1 MDDTSGPITPE
12 KELQASTPRSRA
24 DGAAANLSLGHTV
37 KETVTAVI
45 IAFVMTFVFRS
56 FVMEAFLIPTGSMA
70 PTLLGAHMRF
80 TARESG
86 YSWTVGPWDMLP
98 DGITPKAV
106 QGGAGADDPP
116 VVVHDPMTGEEMSG
130 SGIRTRWGDRI
141 FVFKYLYSIFDPQR
155 FDVVVFKNPRDPSVN
170 YIKRLIGL
178 PGEMLALVDGDVFS
192 RTPRSDD
199 DPATDRWSLPG
210 WRICRKPDRAQLAM
224 WQRLF
229 SSEYTPLDDTDDMGR
244 RWFVSP
250 WIGVGSGPE
259 GSDWRIEGRRTY
271 EYSGQGPTRLAWNA
285 RERPVTDSL
294 AYNESPIRASLHFPV
309 SDVRMSMGF
318 RPSSAGQ
325 RVTAFLEARG
335 HTFRIDAGG
344 GVLLMAMG
352 PGTGKDVPFTPLA
365 VEGEDSVDFEQ
376 GRTTDLEFWFVDQTL
391 QLWRDG
397 RRVAKATYEWTPRER
412 MLHATGESLE
422 RIAAGPEFLVVE
434 DNYRRPQLFLEFDG
448 GPFTLSRVALDR
460 DVHYQADLYRY
471 HSGDGMSVH
480 SQARR
485 PALATHPLNTPTL
498 ASDEYFVCGDNSA
511 QSLDSRLWD
520 RPHPWISAI
529 DPAIGVV
536 PRDLLIG
543 KAFFV
548 YFPAPFQAG
557 RIPVPDF
564 GRMRFIW

>member
-1 MDDTSGPITPE
+1 MDDTSGPTTPE
-12 KELQASTPRSRA
+12 TKQQASTPRNGVEAVAS
-24 DGAAANLSLGHTV
+24 NLSLGHTV

-80 TARESG
+80 ASRESG
-86 YSWTVGPWDMLP
+86 YSWTVGPWDLQA
-98 DGITPKAV
+98 DGITPQPV
-106 QGGAGADDPP
+106 QGGNSDSRPI
-116 VVVHDPMTGEEMSG
+116 VVHDPMTGEEVG
-130 SGIRTRWGDRI
+130 GTNIRTRWGDRI

-170 YIKRLIGL
+170 YIKRLLGL
-178 PGEMLALVDGDVFS
+178 PGEMVALVDGDVFA
-192 RTPRSDD
+192 RVPRSDD
-199 DPATDRWSLPG
+199 DASADRWSLPG

-229 SSEYTPLDDTDDMGR
+229 SSDHTPLNDTDDVGR

-250 WIGVGSGPE
+250 WIGVGAGPAA
-259 GSDWRIEGRRTY
+259 SDWRIEGRREY
-271 EYSGQGPTRLAWNA
+271 EYAGPGPTRLAWNS

-294 AYNESPIRASLHFPV
+294 AYNESPVRASLQFPV

-318 RPSSAGQ
+318 RPATAGQ

-344 GVLLMAMG
+344 GALLMSMG
-352 PGTGKDVPFTPLA
+352 PGKGQDAPLKPLA
-365 VEGEDSVDFEQ
+365 VEGEGELQFAP

-391 QLWRDG
+391 QVWRDG
-397 RRVAKATYEWTPRER
+397 RRVASAAYEWTPGER
-412 MLHATGESLE
+412 MLHVTGEPIE
-422 RIAAGPEFLVVE
+422 RIAAGNEFLVVE
-434 DNYRRPQLFLEFDG
+434 DNYRRPQMFLEFEG
-448 GPFTLSRVALDR
+448 GAFTLSRVAIDR

-471 HSGDGMSVH
+471 HAGDGVTVH

-498 ASDEYFVCGDNSA
+498 AADEYFLCGDNSA

-520 RPHPWISAI
+520 RPHPWIAEIAPS
-529 DPAIGVV
+529 IGVV
-536 PRDLLIG
+536 SRELLIG

-548 YFPAPFQAG
+548 YFPAPFHAG